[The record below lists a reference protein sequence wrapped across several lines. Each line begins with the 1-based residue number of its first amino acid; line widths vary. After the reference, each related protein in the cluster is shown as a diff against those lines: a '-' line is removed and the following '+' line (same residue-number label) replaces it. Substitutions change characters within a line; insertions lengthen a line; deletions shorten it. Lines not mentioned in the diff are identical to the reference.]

1 MSEAASWSRLFWGT
15 AVLPPSSWAAS
26 GSGAGDGEH
35 KGTSLAGVPV
45 MTLKEKKKIKN
56 KMSTTSTGLIVS
68 S

>member
-1 MSEAASWSRLFWGT
+1 MSEAASWSRLFGGA

-45 MTLKEKKKIKN
+45 MTLKEKKIKN